1 MPHEDHS
8 TPRED
13 LLEDDELTDS
23 VPKVT
28 PEYPS
33 DELRD
38 LGERLAALYYAREIE
53 PDRTGVAEE
62 IARIRSQM
70 RRGPRLHAGE
80 FLADGRYRLLT
91 RRDAGTSG
99 DALWQAWERTS
110 GQLVLVRV
118 FHGGWVDRK
127 KAVEQFRERGATL
140 RKLVHPHL
148 ARVLDADRSD
158 DGFVY
163 LVTAHVGDQS
173 LADAVSD
180 TGLVRDAIDAVEVA
194 IELAQALQ
202 YCHEIGVV
210 HGDVRPE
217 NVLMSPEGS
226 AFLTHPS
233 VEPIAGKA
241 EPSLYQA
248 PETTERGYEP
258 APAADVYALG
268 MTLLAA
274 LNKGSLPFWVLRDPS
289 RLLRQVAVSDGVRS
303 VIARA
308 TDWELSARYADLAA
322 LVEDLVADPELVEAL
337 ADRARERGRFDIAA
351 QHLENLLRIQSH
363 RAVEIRTALGEVYT
377 SLGAYDQAFGHLL
390 AALERTADVETLFAP
405 LRVVASRTGDW
416 SRLASAL
423 WSQARARD
431 AGRRVVLRVE
441 LARINQDELKNPIA
455 AAETWTQ
462 VLADHRLPS
471 QAVTALRALQG
482 LARDRRDWAGFVEYG
497 KELLEY
503 LPEDQK
509 AAVQYA
515 LGRAYIEHLDDEEA
529 GLPFI
534 DAAEERGWSEPDLG
548 QRLQQIRA
556 HRGQWR
562 RVIHLMVQ
570 QAAGQELGDA
580 SPTLLRAGIIASSVH
595 LEEEAFT
602 VYHALLQRAPRH
614 VVALRHLARLHHR
627 AHEADKALRF
637 YERLWET
644 YRGKDS
650 EEPEASERAADCM
663 AYAQLL
669 LKKGDA
675 AGACERL
682 EEALRLN
689 PNHVPSLQLAGPLF
703 LARGDTGA
711 AATVFDRLL
720 AQFKSVE
727 HSPQKIEACLGMGDL
742 AWVQGRL
749 TAAMGWFNRALE
761 LDPFSVA
768 GWWGLAKVAMSSR
781 SGHPGADRAPWVMA
795 MPKRFTGQEA
805 LARLLAGT
813 LQLDAMKAWLRLTAL
828 GRSALEG
835 GEVGMRVAC
844 AVVDVMVRNDLVAPE
859 LFQRIGDARPEW
871 SEPVDEVQ
879 RLWFGGGAAAF
890 AVARTY
896 GWSRR
901 LLTDDFDPLAVRSVL
916 PSELRGPQIAVESLR
931 DTNSWGTLF
940 EGDLPR
946 PPDPFTMIEPQEAS
960 APRRWSGPVGA
971 LVRDGLTWL
980 ALGRDRGEVD
990 VGADPA
996 TDLKLEDP
1004 LLSPRHARM
1013 YRQGGRI
1020 YLQKL
1025 GDGPVQVD
1033 GEDRDVW
1040 RLHGGER
1047 VTLGETRMQFQA
1059 YADEAHLPPL
1069 ARIAHVGTFEE
1080 TPPPAAERPEP
1091 PPAPPASEEADTE
1104 GPDEPVEPTAPLE
1117 APAPVEPEPHEDEAI
1132 ELPSAEEDLPPPDE
1146 DEDDDD
1152 DDDDE
1157 EFDLSADLAPPVRR
1171 EVGPETTGP
1180 IEDVLPLPAV
1190 DPQPRLVTGP
1200 IRMPADVMEPTGPIP
1215 DAITERLAAEEE
1227 EHTSDPPSDEELI
1240 QPRARE
1246 EVLEA
1251 TTAPTPVSDMDL
1263 DLPED
1268 DPSAR
1273 ESGPLQAL
1281 HLASL
1286 EEAEP
1291 EEQEPEASPALPDDF
1306 EAGPDPSSEIDPEL
1320 SDEVEFEAAPEAE
1333 ADEDPPIP
1341 SNVPDWLRRALM
1353 AEEEAEASVDEPAAE
1368 PPADEAPAEP
1378 PPGSVTVPI
1387 PEASGPFA
1395 GDEPDRSPQPTGV
1408 TAVPAV
1414 EDEGLSEED
1423 APQAVAEVAPPYEPD
1438 APTVVV
1444 PSVPREVLTAPI
1456 PRHIRSA
1463 PTNPPP
1469 STFGFPEEVADD
1481 DVDSLRTVPRPLPAG
1496 VTGTTVVPLE
1506 RELGPSGGESAPPA
1520 PPRTRD
1526 DDDLLPSAGPSG
1538 YLEFMSGPERGRR
1551 VPVADEITVGQSP
1564 MCGVSIAGDARLSA
1578 VHCRVRRLGEGFHLS
1593 DEGSQTGT
1601 VVNGQRVTE
1610 VGLTG
1615 GEVIMVGR
1623 TVLRFRMG
1631 DD

>member
-1 MPHEDHS
+1 MPQEDHS

-28 PEYPS
+28 PEYAS

-38 LGERLAALYYAREIE
+38 LGEKLAVLYHAREIE
-53 PDRTGVAEE
+53 PDRSGVVDE
-62 IARIRSQM
+62 IARIHSQM

-99 DALWQAWERTS
+99 DALWQAWERTT

-118 FHGGWVDRK
+118 FHGGWVDRW
-127 KAVEQFRERGATL
+127 KAVEQFKERGATL

-163 LVTAHVGDQS
+163 LVTAHVGEQS

-217 NVLMSPEGS
+217 NVLMSPEG
-226 AFLTHPS
+226 AAYLTHPS
-233 VEPIAGKA
+233 VEPITGKA

-248 PETTERGYEP
+248 PESTERGYEP

-274 LNKGSLPFWVLRDPS
+274 LNQGSLPFWVLRDPS

-303 VIARA
+303 VIARS
-308 TDWELSARYADLAA
+308 TDWELSSRYADLAA

-337 ADRARERGRFDIAA
+337 ADRARERGRFDVAA

-363 RAVEIRTALGEVYT
+363 RAVEIRTSLGEVYT

-441 LARINQDELKNPIA
+441 LARINQDELQNPIA

-462 VLADHRLPS
+462 VLADHRLPG

-503 LPEDQK
+503 LPEDEK
-509 AAVQYA
+509 ASVQYA
-515 LGRAYIEHLDDEEA
+515 LGRAYIEQLDDEEA

-669 LKKGDA
+669 LKKGDPA
-675 AGACERL
+675 AACERL
-682 EEALRLN
+682 DEALRLN

-711 AATVFDRLL
+711 AASVFDRLL

-813 LQLDAMKAWLRLTAL
+813 LQVDAMKDWLRLTAL
-828 GRSALEG
+828 GRSALQG
-835 GEVGMRVAC
+835 GEVGMRIAC
-844 AVVDVMVRNDLVAPE
+844 VVVDVLVRNDLIAPE

-879 RLWFGGGAAAF
+879 RLWFGGGAASF

-896 GWSRR
+896 GWGRR

-916 PSELRGPQIAVESLR
+916 PSELRGPQVAVESLR

-940 EGDLPR
+940 EGELPA

-960 APRRWSGPVGA
+960 APRRWNGPVGA

-990 VGADPA
+990 VGFDAA
-996 TDLKLEDP
+996 TDLKLDDP
-1004 LLSPRHARM
+1004 SLSPRHARM

-1025 GDGPVQVD
+1025 GDGAVQVD
-1033 GEDRDVW
+1033 GEERDVW

-1047 VTLGETRMQFQA
+1047 VTLGETRMQYQA

-1080 TPPPAAERPEP
+1080 TPPPALDRVPPSVAPED
-1091 PPAPPASEEADTE
+1091 ADTE
-1104 GPDEPVEPTAPLE
+1104 GPDAVADEPVAPEPIE
-1117 APAPVEPEPHEDEAI
+1117 APE
-1132 ELPSAEEDLPPPDE
+1132 E
-1146 DEDDDD
+1146 DEDD
-1152 DDDDE
+1152 E
-1157 EFDLSADLAPPVRR
+1157 SQVLSVDVAPARR

-1180 IEDVLPLPAV
+1180 IDDVLPLPAV

-1215 DAITERLAAEEE
+1215 DAITERLAAEDDEDDQL
-1227 EHTSDPPSDEELI
+1227 SDPPSDEELI
-1240 QPRARE
+1240 EPRSRE
-1246 EVLEA
+1246 EVVEA
-1251 TTAPTPVSDMDL
+1251 AAAVTPLSDMDL
-1263 DLPED
+1263 DLPDD

-1281 HLASL
+1281 DLASAL
-1286 EEAEP
+1286 EGEAEP
-1291 EEQEPEASPALPDDF
+1291 EPEESTPSALPDDF
-1306 EAGPDPSSEIDPEL
+1306 EAVPDPSSEVDPEL
-1320 SDEVEFEAAPEAE
+1320 SDEVEFEAVAEAAVADDVEPEPEPEAE
-1333 ADEDPPIP
+1333 SEADAEDEEDEPPIP

-1353 AEEEAEASVDEPAAE
+1353 AEEEAEASSVDEPAPESPAGSAPE
-1368 PPADEAPAEP
+1368 PSEPFAADEEPA
-1378 PPGSVTVPI
+1378 
-1387 PEASGPFA
+1387 AQ
-1395 GDEPDRSPQPTGV
+1395 QPTGV

-1414 EDEGLSEED
+1414 EEDEEEGISEED
-1423 APQAVAEVAPPYEPD
+1423 VPAPVEPPYEPD
-1438 APTVVV
+1438 APTVVA
-1444 PSVPREVLTAPI
+1444 PSIPREVLTAPI
-1456 PRHIRSA
+1456 PRAMLTS
-1463 PTNPPP
+1463 PSSPP
-1469 STFGFPEEVADD
+1469 SPTFGFPEEVADD
-1481 DVDSLRTVPRPLPAG
+1481 DVSSLRSELKPLPAG

-1520 PPRTRD
+1520 PPRLD
-1526 DDDLLPSAGPSG
+1526 DESESPMSAPLRGPPG
-1538 YLEFMSGPERGRR
+1538 YLEFMSGQERGRR
-1551 VPVADEITVGQSP
+1551 VPVAEEITVGQSP
-1564 MCGVSIAGDARLSA
+1564 LCGVSIAGDARLSA
-1578 VHCRVRRLGEGFHLS
+1578 VHCRVRRIGDGFHLS

-1610 VGLTG
+1610 VGLSG
-1615 GEVIMVGR
+1615 GEIIMVGR